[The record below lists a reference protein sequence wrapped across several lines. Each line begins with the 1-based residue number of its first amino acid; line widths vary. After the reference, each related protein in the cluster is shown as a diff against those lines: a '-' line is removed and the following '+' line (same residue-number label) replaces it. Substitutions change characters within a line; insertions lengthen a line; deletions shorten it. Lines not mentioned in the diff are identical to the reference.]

1 MWGNRKILVNYTLVI
16 NFFLYDLK
24 RELSYFVFQTS
35 TEDMETSE
43 ATEIIEGTRHE
54 VKQSFSDTRGDT
66 FQSLFW
72 G

>member
-24 RELSYFVFQTS
+24 RELSCFVFQTS

-54 VKQSFSDTRGDT
+54 VK
-66 FQSLFW
+66 
-72 G
+72 